1 MNVMIS
7 LSSQNWMMMVHL
19 CGCIHSGAH
28 FFYPCSLLWCMYVQW
43 IWQCLCQL
51 LQRHDCLCSVYIP
64 FNRRALTTFT
74 YFPGIVMVITEP
86 ACLRIL
92 CFYHIIIILLYSH
105 EIHELSWSR
114 SVAPCIGKVYR
125 TCTWFDLDYAWVSLS
140 LQFKASL
147 LGQCE
152 QEMPLSIRLRIIWI
166 LKSV

>member
-1 MNVMIS
+1 MRWS
-7 LSSQNWMMMVHL
+7 ASQVKIGWWWYIFVDAYIVVPTSFIHAHC
-19 CGCIHSGAH
+19 CGV
-28 FFYPCSLLWCMYVQW
+28 CMYNGFDNV
-43 IWQCLCQL
+43 CVNFL
-51 LQRHDCLCSVYIP
+51 RHDCLCSVYIP
-64 FNRRALTTFT
+64 FNKLASTTFT

-92 CFYHIIIILLYSH
+92 CFYPIIIILLYSH

-125 TCTWFDLDYAWVSLS
+125 TCTWFDLDYAWMSLS